1 MSTARRRPHTS
12 RGGRA
17 SSRSVRRSVSVSVSC
32 RCRSFGV
39 LGRRWRRGRC
49 DRRAGDEG
57 GAIWWRE
64 GRLREAEARA
74 VWRPRR
80 ARGRT
85 RRLVRT
91 GSRGRGIWEVRRA
104 QGSLDAGRTDD
115 YLGPGSSKYRESRLS
130 RAWTRTRA
138 TIGGERL
145 GWILLMIVLFIGRGL
160 MSDNPL
166 KCRVRLEGGRCCTD
180 SFRTESRAESR
191 RRGERARHRAGTRGV
206 FG

>member
-17 SSRSVRRSVSVSVSC
+17 SSRSVAFGVGVGVGVGVG
-32 RCRSFGV
+32 SFGV
-39 LGRRWRRGRC
+39 SSVVGGVA
-49 DRRAGDEG
+49 DGAIARAGDEG

-91 GSRGRGIWEVRRA
+91 GSARTRNSEEDSARARVVGRGKDRTITSDPVEQVQGVEVV
-104 QGSLDAGRTDD
+104 
-115 YLGPGSSKYRESRLS
+115 E
-130 RAWTRTRA
+130 AWTRTRA

-166 KCRVRLEGGRCCTD
+166 KVPSPSRGRPVLR
-180 SFRTESRAESR
+180 RTVSERRAEPRVGGSR
-191 RRGERARHRAGTRGV
+191 
-206 FG
+206 